1 MQEANSAD
9 SKDSSGRR
17 TREQTAPAGE
27 EKTERSGMDTLAL
40 CQELD
45 MHRANLELQTAALRQ
60 TQDQLRAS
68 EEEYRALYEFAPVGY
83 LTLDGESRIRQVN
96 LTGSALLHVERASL
110 IRMRFQTFVA
120 PASLPAFREFL
131 ARMAESGEKERCELE
146 IVTPGR
152 KKPLWLIAEGRSQRA
167 VGGAEYRYRVALTD
181 ITEKRHL
188 EQSLRE
194 RDATELARIHRDLE
208 SAHREANLYLDILTH
223 DIGNT
228 ENVSNLYAE
237 LLVDSLEGEAV
248 GYVKKLQ
255 RSVQKSIEILGT
267 VSKIRRIH
275 AGPPLLRPTDLNAV
289 IRAEIGHFPNIS
301 ISYEGVPRQVLADD
315 LLPEVFTN
323 LIGNAVKHGGPGVA
337 VAVRTE
343 EEDGFVRVTVADT
356 GRGVPDGQKEEIFH
370 RYEKKQRGVGEG
382 LGLYLVQILIGRY
395 GGKIWVEDRVPGRS
409 DDGAAFVFTLREAR
423 G

>member
-1 MQEANSAD
+1 
-9 SKDSSGRR
+9 
-17 TREQTAPAGE
+17 
-27 EKTERSGMDTLAL
+27 MDTLAL
-40 CQELD
+40 CQELN
-45 MHRANLELQTAALRQ
+45 MHRANLELQNAELRQ
-60 TQDQLRAS
+60 TQEQLRAS
-68 EEEYRALYEFAPVGY
+68 EEEYRDLYEFAPVGY
-83 LTLDGESRIRQVN
+83 LTLDGEGRIRRVN

-110 IRMRFQTFVA
+110 IQMRFQTFVA
-120 PASLPAFREFL
+120 PASLPEFREFL

-146 IVTPGR
+146 VMTPGR

-167 VGGAEYRYRVALTD
+167 ASGAECRYRVALTD
-181 ITEKRHL
+181 ITEKRQL

-194 RDATELARIHRDLE
+194 RDATRLARVHRDLE

-223 DIGNT
+223 DMGNT

-237 LLVDSLEGEAV
+237 LLIDSLEGEEVRYA
-248 GYVKKLQ
+248 KKLQ

-275 AGPPLLRPTDLNAV
+275 AGPPLLRPTDLDAV

-370 RYEKKQRGVGEG
+370 RYEMRRRGVGEG
-382 LGLYLVQILIGRY
+382 LGLYLVQILIERY
-395 GGKIWVEDRVPGRS
+395 GGRIWVEDRVPGRS
-409 DDGAAFVFTLREAR
+409 EEGAAFSFLLREAR
-423 G
+423 GGEPLEQGA